1 MEKQVLAGPV
11 IAPAQTAGSARAAGP
26 RATSPLAGSAA
37 ALVTVIIWSGWI
49 IATRFAGETSIGP
62 IAIGLLRYGPPA
74 ILLAPVWWRCGL
86 LPRRCPWWVI
96 VLMVSGSGAPF
107 LLLAAA
113 AMRVAP
119 TAQVGVLLPGTM
131 PLWAAFIGSLLGVS
145 HFTRSQ
151 RFGYLLIALGIVLML
166 VVTATTRSSDTLQVA
181 TRPIWWGQILL
192 LLAAASWAVYSHA
205 FKRSGLTPLQGA
217 AIVAAWSFLIHLLL
231 AACFGSGLED
241 ASSNQVFLQLGVQGI
256 LSGLIAIFSYG
267 FAVATLGATRASA
280 FSALAPVL
288 ATIGG
293 AVLLGEHP
301 PSSDLTSIAL
311 VTIGV
316 ALASGMRRR

>member
-1 MEKQVLAGPV
+1 MEKQLLAGSV
-11 IAPAQTAGSARAAGP
+11 IAPARAAEP
-26 RATSPLAGSAA
+26 IRATSSLAGSAA

-49 IATRFAGETSIGP
+49 IATCFAGETSIGP

-86 LPRRCPWWVI
+86 LPRRCPWWI
-96 VLMVSGSGAPF
+96 IALMVSGSGAPF

-131 PLWAAFIGSLLGVS
+131 PLWTAFIGSLLGVS
-145 HFTRSQ
+145 QFTRSQ
-151 RFGYLLIALGIVLML
+151 RFGYLLIALGVVLML
-166 VVTATTRSSDTLQVA
+166 VITATMQSSSILRA
-181 TRPIWWGQILL
+181 TTHPIWWGQVLL

-231 AACFGSGLED
+231 AACFGSGLEKVPPH
-241 ASSNQVFLQLGVQGI
+241 QVFLQLGVQGI

-267 FAVATLGATRASA
+267 FAVATLGAARASA

-288 ATIGG
+288 AMIGG
-293 AVLLGEHP
+293 AVLLDEHP
-301 PSSDLTSIAL
+301 PTSDLVSIAL

-316 ALASGMRRR
+316 ALASGIKRR